1 MHATP
6 AAKKKDIR
14 VTDAS
19 TELATLERLLAAVAL
34 RDRGAFRRLYDASA
48 AHLFGLSLRILK
60 DRALAEEAVQEAY
73 VQIWQH
79 AGEYRSERGHP
90 LAWMGSIARY
100 RALDALRRRPEQ
112 ISLDGDESVF
122 VAPQLMAEPG
132 PAPEAALQRCMERLP
147 DETRRALQLAFVEG
161 YTHGE
166 LSRRLRVPLGTLKS
180 WIRRGLAR
188 LRECLE
194 GAAA

>member
-1 MHATP
+1 M
-6 AAKKKDIR
+6 
-14 VTDAS
+14 TDAS

-60 DRALAEEAVQEAY
+60 DRALAEEAVQDAY
-73 VQIWQH
+73 IQIWQH
-79 AGEYRSERGHP
+79 AGEYRSTRGHP

-100 RALDALRRRPEQ
+100 RALDALRRRRELV
-112 ISLDGDESVF
+112 SLDGEDSAF
-122 VAPQLMAEPG
+122 VAPVAESR

-147 DETRRALQLAFVEG
+147 EETRRALQLAFVEG

-166 LSRRLRVPLGTLKS
+166 LSRRLQVPLGTLKS

-194 GAAA
+194 GAA